1 MFLAKKCSRYR
12 KELQLECRLFERERE
27 RWRGWDGEMRRDG
40 GTKEKKGKEH
50 KRDLEEV

>member
-1 MFLAKKCSRYR
+1 MFLAKKCARYR

-40 GTKEKKGKEH
+40 GTKEKKEKEH